1 LVLPLDHGP
10 LEERNYYIERTAGSA
25 STRYRQ
31 AKMLVKHLS
40 PGDSDSVKRRLS
52 IGYAAD
58 LTPVVAAKEA
68 EASWNARGMAETV

>member
-1 LVLPLDHGP
+1 MLGRGSCLVNY
-10 LEERNYYIERTAGSA
+10 LEGIT
-25 STRYRQ
+25 
-31 AKMLVKHLS
+31 
-40 PGDSDSVKRRLS
+40 SDSVKRRLS

>member
-1 LVLPLDHGP
+1 
-10 LEERNYYIERTAGSA
+10 
-25 STRYRQ
+25 
-31 AKMLVKHLS
+31 MLGGIRGQVNES
-40 PGDSDSVKRRLS
+40 RGVASDSVKRRLS